1 MARSREFDPETV
13 LDRAMM
19 VFWSKG
25 YEATSLSDLCD
36 ATELNRSSLYASFG
50 DKHALFL
57 QTINRYGNRAVERV
71 SAALSRPTP
80 IRETLAVFYA
90 NMIDQIIAGP
100 GRTGCFLGNCA
111 AEVVRHDRIAAPIV
125 RRNMERLEA
134 TFRDAFA
141 RAREQGDLS
150 PDADIDALARFF
162 LSNSQGLRLMG
173 KTNADRR
180 TLEDIAKIALRCLEE
195 CPNGA
200 E

>member
-1 MARSREFDPETV
+1 MARPREFDPETV

-57 QTINRYGNRAVERV
+57 ETINRYGDRAVARV
-71 SAALSRPTP
+71 AAALARPGH
-80 IRETLAVFYA
+80 IRDVLAAFYA
-90 NMIDQIIAGP
+90 DMIDGIVAGP

-125 RRNMERLEA
+125 KRNMDRLEA

-141 RAREQGDLS
+141 RARERGELPPS
-150 PDADIDALARFF
+150 ADIDALARFY
-162 LSNSQGLRLMG
+162 LSSSQGLRLMG
-173 KTNADRR
+173 KAMADRR
-180 TLEDIAKIALRCLEE
+180 TLEDIATVALRCLDE
-195 CPNGA
+195 
-200 E
+200 

>member
-1 MARSREFDPETV
+1 MARPREFDPEAV
-13 LDRAMM
+13 LDRAML

-25 YEATSLSDLCD
+25 YEATSLSDLCG

-57 QTINRYGNRAVERV
+57 ATINRYGDRAVARV
-71 SAALSRPTP
+71 SAALARPLP
-80 IRETLAVFYA
+80 IREVLAAFYA
-90 NMIDQIIAGP
+90 DMIDQIIAGP

-111 AEVVRHDRIAAPIV
+111 AEVVRHDRIAAPVV
-125 RRNMERLEA
+125 RRNMDRLEA
-134 TFRDAFA
+134 VFRDAFA

-150 PDADIDALARFF
+150 PDTDIDALARFF

-180 TLEDIAKIALRCLEE
+180 TLEDIAKTALRCLEKCT
-195 CPNGA
+195 CP

>member
-1 MARSREFDPETV
+1 MARPREFDPETV

-57 QTINRYGNRAVERV
+57 ETINRYGDRAVARV
-71 SAALSRPTP
+71 SAALSQPMHVRDV
-80 IRETLAVFYA
+80 LAAFYA
-90 NMIDQIIAGP
+90 DMIDGIIAGP

-125 RRNMERLEA
+125 RRNMARLEA
-134 TFRDAFA
+134 TFRDAFT
-141 RAREQGDLS
+141 RAKERGELAAS
-150 PDADIDALARFF
+150 ADIDALARFF

-173 KTNADRR
+173 KTMADRR
-180 TLEDIAKIALRCLEE
+180 TLEDISEMSLRCLDQ
-195 CPNGA
+195 P
-200 E
+200 

>member
-1 MARSREFDPETV
+1 MARPREFDPEAV
-13 LDRAMM
+13 LDRAML

-25 YEATSLSDLCD
+25 YEATSLSDLCG

-57 QTINRYGNRAVERV
+57 ATINRYGDRAVARV
-71 SAALSRPTP
+71 SAALAKPLP
-80 IRETLAVFYA
+80 IREVLAAFYA
-90 NMIDQIIAGP
+90 DMIDQIIAGP

-125 RRNMERLEA
+125 RRNMDRLEA
-134 TFRDAFA
+134 PFRDAFA

-180 TLEDIAKIALRCLEE
+180 TLEDIAKTALRCLEE

-200 E
+200 

>member
-1 MARSREFDPETV
+1 MARPREFDPDAV
-13 LDRAMM
+13 LDRAML

-25 YEATSLSDLCD
+25 YEATSLSDLCG

-57 QTINRYGNRAVERV
+57 ATINRYGDRAVARV
-71 SAALSRPTP
+71 SAALAKPLP
-80 IRETLAVFYA
+80 IREVLAAFYA
-90 NMIDQIIAGP
+90 DMIDQIIAGP

-125 RRNMERLEA
+125 RRNMDRLEA

-180 TLEDIAKIALRCLEE
+180 ALEDIAKIALRGLEKCT
-195 CPNGA
+195 CP

>member
-1 MARSREFDPETV
+1 MARPREFDPETV

-57 QTINRYGNRAVERV
+57 QTLNRYGDRAVARV
-71 SAALSRPTP
+71 SAALSQPLP
-80 IRETLAVFYA
+80 IREALAAFYEG
-90 NMIDQIIAGP
+90 MIDQIIAGP

-111 AEVVRHDRIAAPIV
+111 AEVVRHDRIAAPV
-125 RRNMERLEA
+125 VKRNMERLEA
-134 TFRDAFA
+134 VFRDAFA
-141 RAREQGDLS
+141 RAKERGELS
-150 PDADIDALARFF
+150 PDADINALARFF

-173 KTNADRR
+173 KANADRR
-180 TLEDIAKIALRCLEE
+180 TLEDIAKIAMRCLEKCT
-195 CPNGA
+195 CP